1 MFNSNTKKKTRLKKK
16 KKKKMSHHR
25 LDTIIS
31 HLKSGRTAEVDKLK
45 IVYDLKSHFDLS
57 TAKLNQII
65 VHFIGEMVEGLE
77 GKESA
82 FKMLP
87 SFVYR
92 GETAVSGSYL
102 ALDLGG
108 TNFRVIHLTLENGKV
123 MNETVVKYQIPPK
136 LMLKEYGAED
146 LFGFIA
152 TCVGNF
158 LNDNPDG
165 KGAPL
170 GFTFSFP
177 VEQFDIDSGKLITWT
192 KGFSTRGC
200 EGKDV
205 VQLLQEAL
213 KKKSVDVEVSALVND
228 TVGTL
233 VTGFFAHQ
241 QATIGCIIGT
251 GSNACYWEDV
261 PQIKKMPSPSG
272 WSGDQKMCINIEWGD
287 FDSKKRSVL
296 PLTEMDN
303 SIDENSPN
311 PGAQRFE
318 KMISGMYIGEI
329 CRLCIIHLVRHSVL
343 PSVPCIVKPGSLE
356 TRHVSQAI
364 EDNSEDL
371 SVVKSVFLNLYQY
384 TINTEQAS
392 LLKDV
397 FLAVTTRSA
406 RLSATGIAAILLKT
420 GSLSSA
426 RVCIDG
432 SVFEKTP
439 FYKETMDKCLD
450 ELLSAH
456 VCFFYL
462 LFRLCEVIVFHS
474 DIKLPNR
481 DIQVTVPF

>member
-1 MFNSNTKKKTRLKKK
+1 MA
-16 KKKKMSHHR
+16 HR

-31 HLKSGRTAEVDKLK
+31 HLKNGRSAEVEKLK
-45 IVYDLKSHFDLS
+45 VVYDLKSDFDLS

-65 VHFIGEMVEGLE
+65 VHFIGEMVGGLE

-92 GETAVSGSYL
+92 GETSVSGSFL

-108 TNFRVIHLTLENGKV
+108 TNFRIIHLHLDNGKV
-123 MNETVVKYQIPPK
+123 TNETVVKYQIPPK
-136 LMLKEYGAED
+136 LMLKDYAAEE

-152 TCVGNF
+152 TCVDSF
-158 LNDNPDG
+158 LKDNPEG
-165 KGAPL
+165 RGAPL

-177 VEQFDIDSGKLITWT
+177 VDQCDIDSGKLITWT
-192 KGFSTRGC
+192 KGFATRGC

-205 VQLLQEAL
+205 VQLLQDAL
-213 KKKSVDVEVSALVND
+213 KKQNVDVDVCALVND

-233 VTGFFAHQ
+233 VTGYFAQQ
-241 QATIGCIIGT
+241 QAKIGCIIGT

-272 WSGDQKMCINIEWGD
+272 WSGDQQMCINIEWGN
-287 FDSKKRSVL
+287 FDSKKQCVL
-296 PLTEMDN
+296 PFTEMDN
-303 SIDENSPN
+303 AIDAASPN
-311 PGAQRFE
+311 VGAQRFE

-329 CRLCIIHLVRHSVL
+329 CRLCLIHLVRHSVL

-356 TRHVSQAI
+356 TRHVSEI
-364 EDNSEDL
+364 IGDSSPDL
-371 SVVKSVFLNLYQY
+371 SSIKALLAGLYQY
-384 TINTEQAS
+384 SLQTEQAA
-392 LLKDV
+392 LVKDV

-420 GSLSSA
+420 GSLSGS

-439 FYKETMDKCLD
+439 YYKETMEQCLD

-456 VCFFYL
+456 G
-462 LFRLCEVIVFHS
+462 HS
-474 DIKLPNR
+474 SHG
-481 DIQVTVPF
+481 TVLELTGSGSGVGAALIAALTKASRQ